1 MSQSRVIRRRRG
13 FTLIEVL
20 MVIVILGILVAV
32 VGRNLMGTGERARV
46 DVATTLVKTGLKG
59 SLDLFQVHMATYPT
73 ELTELVERPSDE
85 EEARKWAGPYLK
97 AEELKDPWGQ
107 EYYYKYPGENNETGY
122 DLGSNGPDKQWGSD
136 DDIKNW

>member
-20 MVIVILGILVAV
+20 MVIVILGILVAF
-32 VGRNLMGTGERARV
+32 VGQSLFGTSQKAQV
-46 DVATTLVKTGLKG
+46 DVATTIIKTGLKG
-59 SLDLFQVHMATYPT
+59 RLDLFQVHMQTYPT
-73 ELTELVERPSDE
+73 ELTEMVERPSDE
-85 EEARKWAGPYLK
+85 EAARKWAGPYLK

-107 EYYYKYPGENNETGY
+107 EWYYKFPGENNQGSY